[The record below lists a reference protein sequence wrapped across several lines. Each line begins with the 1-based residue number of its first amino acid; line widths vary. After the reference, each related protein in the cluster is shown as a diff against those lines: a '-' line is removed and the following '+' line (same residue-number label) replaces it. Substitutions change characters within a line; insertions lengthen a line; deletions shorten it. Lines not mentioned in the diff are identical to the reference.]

1 MSLEGHLVDK
11 KSLRSVI
18 GRKADWDGLV
28 KDCVAFANAVG
39 GHLMVGIEDDADLPP
54 PDQRIPGDLP
64 DQVRRKIGERTVNV
78 SGLPEV
84 RMAENGGEY
93 LDLYVPRSLSVAS
106 ASDGRYYLRVADE
119 SKPVLGDEVMRL
131 ASERVALPWE
141 TLTTRGLRRLGM
153 IENAH

>member
-1 MSLEGHLVDK
+1 MSQEGHLIDK
-11 KSLRSVI
+11 KSLRTVV

-39 GHLMVGIEDDADLPP
+39 GHLLIGIEDDADLPP
-54 PDQRIPGDLP
+54 PDQRIPSDLP

-78 SGLPEV
+78 SGFPEV
-84 RMAENGGEY
+84 RRAENGGEY

-106 ASDGRYYLRVADE
+106 TSDGRYYLRVADE

-131 ASERVALPWE
+131 ASERAALPWE
-141 TLTTRGLRRLGM
+141 TLTTLDVPRT
-153 IENAH
+153 NS